1 MLSARLLSMERSA
14 MLLSLSLVI
23 EFLRK
28 VFTNFIFEKLL
39 SHEGLVTGRV
49 TVINSNLYK
58 QSNAALYGAKKQRN
72 SITDVSC
79 WGSLFTN
86 FLTKDISC
94 CKSY

>member
-49 TVINSNLYK
+49 TLINSNSYK

-72 SITDVSC
+72 SITDVGC
-79 WGSLFTN
+79 WGSLFSN
-86 FLTKDISC
+86 FLTKGI
-94 CKSY
+94 